1 MISRLQALRYLRE
14 RENVQSIE
22 TSKYRTHN
30 RWGNRVS
37 RDQARSRLVLAIY
50 SEDELSGAR
59 KVSELIA
66 QEVSRPL
73 FRLVVGQAQLTLSQF
88 CTVRLSPN
96 AESKG

>member
-1 MISRLQALRYLRE
+1 MLSRLQALRYLRE

-22 TSKYRTHN
+22 TSKYRKHN
-30 RWGNRVS
+30 RWENRVS
-37 RDQARSRLVLAIY
+37 RDQACSWLVPAIY
-50 SEDELSGAR
+50 GGNKLTGAR

-96 AESKG
+96 AASKG